1 MHRCL
6 LEKSHQLKLTN
17 REKGGEKDNV
27 LLLPNVEYIMLP
39 NNLLCAPSSF
49 VYVMAVPVSVLLT
62 IVIMT

>member
-6 LEKSHQLKLTN
+6 LEKSHQLKLIN

-27 LLLPNVEYIMLP
+27 MLLPTVEYIMLP
-39 NNLLCAPSSF
+39 YNLLRASSSF